1 MWRARRT
8 RTENLFSENSLKSR
22 KRSNQPPTILRKP
35 NKIKIVPES
44 PLPQIMVLFPPQPA
58 EPVSAGF
65 NEETMEPV
73 DIVVSDIII
82 IIKGNLFSPALLHS
96 FALYF
101 HLFIFSHAS
110 LS

>member
-1 MWRARRT
+1 
-8 RTENLFSENSLKSR
+8 
-22 KRSNQPPTILRKP
+22 
-35 NKIKIVPES
+35 
-44 PLPQIMVLFPPQPA
+44 MVLFPPQPA

-65 NEETMEPV
+65 NEESMEPV

-82 IIKGNLFSPALLHS
+82 IIKGNLCSHALLDS
-96 FALYF
+96 FALYY